1 VRQSDTI
8 GDVQDHLQAN
18 ESCAVVESTTAWR
31 NRTVDEHHP
40 GWSTRGIG
48 ELLTKF
54 EGASPDGGSVVAKWA
69 AEKGSYIFGG
79 FGDDCTSIS
88 GGPDSVKS
96 YAQLVNVPPFSS
108 GEPSVVLP
116 LLFDTQ
122 SVVRRVCGRRPGRSG
137 RRPNTLVAAW
147 RIALPEVFAAMLYT
161 HSLEGLVAALVAFGP
176 LGVDARALWL
186 TVSAAGLGR
195 LPGLC
200 LHVSPSS

>member
-1 VRQSDTI
+1 M

-40 GWSTRGIG
+40 GWSAGGIG

-79 FGDDCTSIS
+79 FGDDCTSSS

-108 GEPSVVLP
+108 GDPSVVLP

-122 SVVRRVCGRRPGRSG
+122 SVVRRVCGRCPGRSG

-147 RIALPEVFAAMLYT
+147 RTALTKKEVFTAMICT
-161 HSLEGLVAALVAFGP
+161 HSPGGLVSALVAFRP
-176 LGVDARALWL
+176 LGVVARAPWL

-200 LHVSPSS
+200 LHVSPGS